1 MRINN
6 LFYTISFMFLAVSC
20 TERQTRIE
28 LVGDDANYNLG
39 EIKASESALS
49 GKEWLIQ
56 NKGKTN
62 LKIDSI
68 AVSCE
73 CLKVSYDSINSV
85 KPNGYFPFRVFP
97 MPDGTLGTFYRE
109 ISIFGN
115 FENSPLILT
124 LEGTFVEDE
133 SSIE

>member
-1 MRINN
+1 
-6 LFYTISFMFLAVSC
+6 MFLTVSC

-39 EIKASESALS
+39 EIKASESTLS

-56 NKGKTN
+56 NKGNTY
-62 LKIDSI
+62 LRIDSVV
-68 AVSCE
+68 ASCD
-73 CLKVSYDSINSV
+73 CLTVSYDSINTV

-115 FENSPLILT
+115 FENSPLILS
-124 LEGTFVEDE
+124 LEGAFVEDE

>member
-6 LFYTISFMFLAVSC
+6 LLYIILFIFLTVSC

-28 LVGDDANYNLG
+28 LVGNDANYNLG
-39 EIKASESALS
+39 VVKASESALS

-56 NKGKTN
+56 NKGNTC
-62 LKIDSI
+62 LRIDSVV
-68 AVSCE
+68 ASCD

-85 KPNGYFPFRVFP
+85 KPNKYFPIRVFP
-97 MPDGTLGTFYRE
+97 VPDGTLGTFYRE

-124 LEGTFVEDE
+124 LEGTFVEDKDNME
-133 SSIE
+133 